1 MSYQYI
7 TVTTAGAI
15 AKVTMNRP
23 EVLNAVSMHMAQELL
38 DALEKLHQE
47 KEIRAVILSGNGRA
61 FSAGGDVKQMRS
73 IIDDNPAQY
82 FSAPLEV
89 YNQLIMAMR
98 RLPKPLI
105 AAVNGMAAGAGFSL
119 ALACDVRIAAENA
132 KFTQAFVRIGLVPDC
147 GATFF
152 LPRIVGWAK
161 AMELMMTGEL
171 IDAAKAQQLGIV
183 NLVVKEDELA
193 STADFFANQATN
205 LPTMAVARLKELM
218 DTSYTS
224 TLAAQLEREA
234 RLQIECAATA
244 DFAEG
249 VKAFTEKR
257 AAQFKGE

>member
-7 TVTTAGAI
+7 TMATEGAI
-15 AKVTMNRP
+15 AKLTMNRP
-23 EVLNAVSMHMAQELL
+23 EVLNAVSMQMAQELL
-38 DALEKLHQE
+38 DAIEKLHQD
-47 KEIRAVILSGNGRA
+47 KSIRAVILAGSGRA

-73 IIDDNPAQY
+73 IVDDNPAQY
-82 FSAPLEV
+82 FAAPLEV

-171 IDAAKAQQLGIV
+171 IDAAKALQLGIV
-183 NLVVKEDELA
+183 NLVVKESELET
-193 STADFFANQATN
+193 TAEFFANQATN

-218 DTSYTS
+218 DTVRARSP
-224 TLAAQLEREA
+224 LAN
-234 RLQIECAATA
+234 
-244 DFAEG
+244 
-249 VKAFTEKR
+249 
-257 AAQFKGE
+257 